1 MDQTDIRITEL
12 LRDNARMT
20 WQELGDQLGMSRVA
34 AMKRVRRLEEAGII
48 RGYNAYIC
56 RDDEVTMFIDIVTVP
71 ERYEEILEFVSTGA
85 PYIRRVFRTTKKD
98 HIHLEAAADSARD
111 LAGLIT
117 MIRKQFGNSITELEC
132 HAVKEVVKDVYGGI
146 RYGDTAAS
154 DNERDH
160 E

>member
-48 RGYNAYIC
+48 RGYIC

-117 MIRKQFGNSITELEC
+117 MIRKQFGDSITELEC